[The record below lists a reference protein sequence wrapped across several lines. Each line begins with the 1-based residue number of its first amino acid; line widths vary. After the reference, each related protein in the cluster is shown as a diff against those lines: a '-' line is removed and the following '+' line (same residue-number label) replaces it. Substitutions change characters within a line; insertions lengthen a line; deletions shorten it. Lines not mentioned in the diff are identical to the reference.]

1 MEEPVQHQASKNK
14 FWAGF
19 STGLLVGLV
28 IAICFYFVD
37 KAMNDPVRILLPK
50 VPETVQTEPSAAV
63 EEEQTPVNR
72 PSAQGATRNKPT
84 PELADSSVT
93 AVADTL
99 FEEEDV
105 EFALEEVAE
114 KEEIYQPEYLDK
126 RYVQVK
132 AISKTETPAITTFE
146 IEEWSPVVKNR
157 ISYQRTGNVLKIMGM
172 RIADLHVFYKSEHYY
187 LESNGRYYL
196 IPENSD
202 FLRLQEVQLSANED

>member
-1 MEEPVQHQASKNK
+1 MEEPVQKQAPKNK

-50 VPETVQTEPSAAV
+50 VPETVQAEASAAV
-63 EEEQTPVNR
+63 EEEPTLVNR
-72 PSAQGATRNKPT
+72 PSAQGATQNKPT
-84 PELADSSVT
+84 MELADSLNT

-114 KEEIYQPEYLDK
+114 KEAIYKPEYLDK
-126 RYVQVK
+126 RYVQVR
-132 AISKTETPAITTFE
+132 AISKSETPAITTFE

-157 ISYQRTGNVLKIMGM
+157 TSYQRTGNILKIMGM
-172 RIADLHVFYKSEHYY
+172 RITDLHVFYKSEQYY

-202 FLRLQEVQLSANED
+202 FLRLQEVQLPMNED